1 MNPDYAVFP
10 FRHGRRLMKLA
21 TLGTSILFFGLIL
34 VGGCYAG
41 EGSLSI
47 TEMTVEPAAAAP
59 GEMML
64 ISCRVIHAKGP
75 MFIERVA
82 ATMFHAEHN
91 SSYPMLFDDG
101 THGDRTARDGVFSLQ
116 IKVPEVPGEGRLI
129 FEALAVDKV
138 EIESMPISFAVRNR

>member
-1 MNPDYAVFP
+1 
-10 FRHGRRLMKLA
+10 MKGA
-21 TLGTSILFFGLIL
+21 TLVTSMLFFGLVL
-34 VGGCYAG
+34 VGRCSAL
-41 EGSLSI
+41 EASLSI

-82 ATMFHAEHN
+82 ATMLHTEHN

-101 THGDRTARDGVFSLQ
+101 THGDRTARDGLFSLQ
-116 IKVPEVPGEGRLI
+116 IKAPEVPGEGRLI

-138 EIESMPISFAVRNR
+138 EIESMPIPFVVRSR